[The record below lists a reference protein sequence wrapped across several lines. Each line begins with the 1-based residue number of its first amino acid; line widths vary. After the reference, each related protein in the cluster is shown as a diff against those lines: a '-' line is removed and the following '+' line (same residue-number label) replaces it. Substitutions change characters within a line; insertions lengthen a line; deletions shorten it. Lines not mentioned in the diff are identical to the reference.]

1 MKPMTTIKTI
11 INTSIFF
18 VITAAITTHAANPQ
32 SDHEKIQE
40 LNTSICILASQ
51 GAYTAAVE
59 RQAGTSKKQA
69 KKVLEQDLQVLK
81 KNFSQQS
88 FLQFLETAWLNALDI
103 IYEMP
108 IQDNDH
114 DKEKF
119 ISEVMEVSLVS
130 CLNDMQA

>member
-18 VITAAITTHAANPQ
+18 VITTAITAHAANPQ

-119 ISEVMEVSLVS
+119 VSEVMEVSLVS

>member
-88 FLQFLETAWLNALDI
+88 FLRFLETAWLNALDI

-119 ISEVMEVSLVS
+119 VSEVMEVSLVS